1 MKGLS
6 ENLSDAKKL
15 TLLLIVMAAL
25 HAALAASLPMTA
37 GEAYYWLWGKYPAAG
52 YFDHPP
58 MVAWMSAIFLGW
70 INGVHLA
77 ARAGPMALSIFTTIA
92 VYGLAREIF
101 PGGQA
106 AWKAARLFALT
117 PIFYLNGVMTQPD
130 NSLILFSTLT
140 WLLYWKAIRREASTA
155 LWAIAG
161 AAAGL
166 ALLSKF
172 HAWVLLPGL
181 WASPLFMRDKRRVFA
196 TAGPWLALVVALIVL
211 SPNLIWNARNDWI
224 NYAYQWRR
232 SDIPEA
238 VFDPKYFAAY
248 LVMPLL
254 VLSPLVYVAI
264 LAGAWKGFRS
274 WLKTGDNGAIYLLLA
289 GAPLPLFLGALSLVV
304 KISPHWPSSGY
315 IPLIVLAVGLIERG
329 ELFGQRFERGVLI
342 TSVAVLALVQASP
355 FVVMNLPEEI
365 SVPFRESPL
374 EVGRPRH
381 EYAGWAEL
389 GARARDMRDAMNENN
404 ATVIMAKNYHLISSL
419 AFYSERPRECFALEK
434 ADAYNYAI
442 WMEQRGGLAGYD
454 AVVVI
459 KKGKPNK
466 DHRTLGRKYDKYHR
480 FLDPLFERVE
490 PAPSL
495 VCYSDGAIEEYWGV
509 DVSRPRMQEFLM
521 FRCYGFKGRLAQ

>member
-1 MKGLS
+1 MKIPS
-6 ENLSDAKKL
+6 EQLSDAKKL
-15 TLLLIVMAAL
+15 ALLLVVMAAL
-25 HAALAASLPMTA
+25 HAALAAVLPMNA

-70 INGVHLA
+70 IDGVHLA
-77 ARAGPMALSIFTTIA
+77 ARAGPMTLSILSTLA

-106 AWKAARLFALT
+106 AWKAALLYALT
-117 PIFYLNGVMTQPD
+117 PIFYLNGVITQPD

-140 WLLYWKAIRREASTA
+140 WLFYWKAIRRETNLA
-155 LWAIAG
+155 LWALAG

-166 ALLSKF
+166 TLLSKF

-181 WASPLFMRDKRRVFA
+181 WASPLFMKDRRKVFA
-196 TAGPWLALVVALIVL
+196 TAGPWLALVIALIVL
-211 SPNLIWNARNDWI
+211 SPNLIWNAQNDWM

-238 VFDPKYFAAY
+238 VLDPKYFAAY
-248 LVMPLL
+248 LVAPLL

-264 LAGAWKGFRS
+264 LAGAWKGLRAWF
-274 WLKTGDNGAIYLLLA
+274 KTGDDGTIFLLLA
-289 GAPLPLFLGALSLVV
+289 GAPLLLFLGALSFVV

-315 IPLIVLAVGLIERG
+315 IPLLVLAVGLMERG
-329 ELFGQRFERGVLI
+329 ELFGRRFERVMLLGA
-342 TSVAVLALVQASP
+342 VAMLALVQSVP
-355 FVVMNLPEEI
+355 LWVMHLPDEI
-365 SVPFRESPL
+365 NVPFRESPI
-374 EVGRPRH
+374 EIGRPRR
-381 EYAGWAEL
+381 EYVGWAEL
-389 GARARDMRDAMNENN
+389 GAKAREMRDAMNENN
-404 ATVIMAKNYHLISSL
+404 ATVIMAKNFHLISLL

-434 ADAYNYAI
+434 ADAYNYEI

-495 VCYSDGAIEEYWGV
+495 VCYNDGAIEEYWGV
-509 DVSRPRMQEFLM
+509 DVSRPRLQEFLM
-521 FRCYGFKGRLAQ
+521 FRCYGFKGRMAE